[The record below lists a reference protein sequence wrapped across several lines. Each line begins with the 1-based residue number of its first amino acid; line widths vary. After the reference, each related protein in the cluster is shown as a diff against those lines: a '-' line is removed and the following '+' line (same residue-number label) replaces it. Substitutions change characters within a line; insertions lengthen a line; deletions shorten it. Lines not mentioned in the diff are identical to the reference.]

1 VHNAKRAKNMAGNF
15 AFDAAQAAQQWME
28 QKDLMG

>member
-1 VHNAKRAKNMAGNF
+1 VRNAKGAKNMAGNF
-15 AFDAAQAAQQWME
+15 AFAAAQAADQWME